1 MSPQAWGAF
10 HDGTLTAVEGRVPGT
25 VALGVEI
32 GYLRA
37 MFEPAGTGFVL
48 TLTGCTAL
56 RYLPWDE
63 APVDDPAA
71 IAARKPGISGL
82 GSIDPVVVDCV
93 GGRLELAY
101 AGLSIAL
108 ENGAEVDEAGLRRGF
123 DAYWDR
129 WAAARSGG

>member
-1 MSPQAWGAF
+1 MSPEAWGAF
-10 HDGTLTAVEGRVPGT
+10 HDGTLTAIEGRVPGT

-48 TLTGCTAL
+48 TLIGCTTL
-56 RYLPWDE
+56 RYQPWDE
-63 APVDDPAA
+63 APIDDPAA
-71 IAARKPGISGL
+71 IVARAPEISGL
-82 GSIDPVVVDCV
+82 GGVDPVVVDCV
-93 GGRLELAY
+93 GGRLELAC

-108 ENGAEVDEAGLRRGF
+108 ENGAEVDEGGLRRAF

-129 WAAARSGG
+129 WAAAGRGD